1 MAGERGWIPDDVD
14 VDRPSMARVYD
25 YALGGAHNLACDRA
39 VFQQLLTI
47 HPRVREMAWT
57 NRAFLRRVVLFMM
70 DQGIRQFLD
79 LGSGIPTVGNVHEIA
94 QRADP
99 AARVVYV
106 DREDIAVAHSRLLL
120 EGNPLATIVEADIT
134 HAAYVL
140 RHPDTL
146 RLLDFTQPVGL
157 LAMTVGH
164 FVPDDQVR
172 DVFRTYRDA
181 VVPGSMLGITHLT
194 SDFTVPTD
202 ELIATARRA
211 GGDGLRSRT
220 KAEITSLFGD
230 FDLCP
235 PGIVQP
241 SGWHPDPV
249 RPGGPRSED
258 DGFWSGVGTKCA
270 AMTPERTVPD

>member
-1 MAGERGWIPDDVD
+1 MAGERNWIPDDVD
-14 VDRPSMARVYD
+14 INRPSVARVYD

-39 VFQQLLTI
+39 VFQQLLAI

-57 NRAFLRRVVLFMM
+57 NRAFLRRAVLYMM

-99 AARVVYV
+99 EARVVYV

-120 EGNPLATIVEADIT
+120 ERNPLATIVEADIT
-134 HAAYVL
+134 RPDHVL
-140 RHPDTL
+140 RHPDAQ
-146 RLLDFTQPVGL
+146 RLLDFAQPVGL

-164 FVPDDQVR
+164 YVPDDQVR
-172 DVFRTYRDA
+172 EVFRTYRDA
-181 VVPGSMLGITHLT
+181 VAPGSMLGITHLT
-194 SDFTVPTD
+194 NDFAVPTD
-202 ELIATARRA
+202 EMIATASRA
-211 GGDGLRSRT
+211 GGDGMYSRT
-220 KAEITSLFGD
+220 KAEVAALFGD
-230 FDLCP
+230 FELCP

-249 RPGGPRSED
+249 VPGGPRSED
-258 DGFWSGVGTKCA
+258 DGFWSGVGVKRPV
-270 AMTPERTVPD
+270 MTPERTVPD